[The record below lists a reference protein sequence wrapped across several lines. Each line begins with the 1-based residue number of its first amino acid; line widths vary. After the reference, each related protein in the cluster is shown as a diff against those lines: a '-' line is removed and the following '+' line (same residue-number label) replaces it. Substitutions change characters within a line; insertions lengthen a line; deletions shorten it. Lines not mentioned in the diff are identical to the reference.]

1 MPVLHCTQLY
11 VCRTLN
17 GVDVDDNDVDMED
30 QSVNP
35 VGSLIKRV
43 QKSCLKY
50 LERIPGENSA
60 ADRWRE
66 FLSVN
71 CLRNHAMFG
80 DVPVMNQSESCLNVI
95 THA

>member
-1 MPVLHCTQLY
+1 MRRHHANAALHSA
-11 VCRTLN
+11 VRCRTLN

-30 QSVNP
+30 QSVNA

-43 QKSCLKY
+43 QKSCLKH
-50 LERIPGENSA
+50 LDNE
-60 ADRWRE
+60 DRWRE
-66 FLSVN
+66 FISVN

-95 THA
+95 THT